1 MWFEEEL
8 IPSTENTN
16 DAVKEVH
23 NELLDDFR
31 EAAKQ
36 TRGILRAYKPEWDRI
51 NSNMIP
57 LHSGKMSQFFKVRL
71 QFDFEISKDSFD
83 KKSRFVYARCTACL
97 WSATANQP
105 QPWVYDMF
113 PRDLYEGEPQK
124 VRLEFNPEIKA
135 GSVEG
140 SLGGI
145 STDIAVGQ
153 ITPVTVGF
161 MGKEKRE
168 PHWDLR
174 PKMKALLGV
183 QFLWLVLA
191 VPQGCD
197 GARLAVF
204 AEGDIQTRL
213 GTISVGPKSRV
224 WDNRPSII
232 IGGP

>member
-8 IPSTENTN
+8 IPSKQSTT
-16 DAVKEVH
+16 DVVKEVSGATV
-23 NELLDDFR
+23 DDLQ
-31 EAAKQ
+31 EAAKRTQ
-36 TRGILRAYKPEWDRI
+36 GILRVYQPEWDI
-51 NSNMIP
+51 LNPNMIP
-57 LHSGKMSQFFKVRL
+57 LRSGKLSKFFKVRL

-83 KKSRFVYARCTACL
+83 KKSRFVYARCSACL

-135 GSVEG
+135 GPVVG

-174 PKMKALLGV
+174 PQTKALLGV

-191 VPQGCD
+191 IPQGCD

-224 WDNRPSII
+224 WENRPSII